1 MTNTFKLLYSFLKI
15 TTNHSK
21 LNFVIICGLIILTF
35 LFETL
40 SIFSVAPIL
49 SSIGGDQFQFD
60 MKILE
65 SIFSFFF
72 EKITLINTL
81 IFFLKL

>member
-1 MTNTFKLLYSFLKI
+1 MANTFKLLYSFLKI
-15 TTNHSK
+15 TSNHSK

-49 SSIGGDQFQFD
+49 SAIGGDQFQFD
-60 MKILE
+60 MKMLE
-65 SIFSFFF
+65 NIF
-72 EKITLINTL
+72 N
-81 IFFLKL
+81 FFLKKSLLLIH